1 MPYRR
6 RSNVTFTE
14 VEETGEAVL
23 FIPAEQR
30 AVVINATAAVV
41 WLLCNGERDA
51 AALAAE
57 LGAATGST
65 VPIDDVRRIL
75 EQLTAEGVLLR

>member
-1 MPYRR
+1 MPHRR

-14 VEETGEAVL
+14 IEETGEAVL

-30 AVVINATAAVV
+30 AVVVNATAAIV

-57 LGAATGST
+57 LGTAIGSA
-65 VPIDDVRRIL
+65 VPVDDVREIL
-75 EQLTAEGVLLR
+75 DQLTAEGVLLQ

>member
-30 AVVINATAAVV
+30 AVVVNATAAIV

-57 LGAATGST
+57 LGTTTGSA
-65 VPIDDVRRIL
+65 VPIDDVPRIL
-75 EQLTAEGVLLR
+75 DHLTAEGVLLE

>member
-1 MPYRR
+1 MPLRR
-6 RSNVTFTE
+6 RNNVTFTE
-14 VEETGEAVL
+14 IEETGEAVL

-30 AVVINATAAVV
+30 AVVVNATAAIV

-57 LGAATGST
+57 LGTATGKAIP
-65 VPIDDVRRIL
+65 VDDVRSIL
-75 EQLTAEGVLLR
+75 DQLTAEGVLTE